1 MRTRHIK
8 INVYL
13 NENEKKMLEEK
24 SSKMKLSQSDFLKM
38 LIQDYSENK
47 ILNKDIE
54 EIIISLSD
62 VYNNLFELLNKLN
75 RLCYYDFA
83 YFLNEQIFNIKK
95 QLEKFKIKIIEKAML
110 EF

>member
-1 MRTRHIK
+1 MRKRKRNIK
-8 INVYL
+8 INVFL
-13 NENEKKMLEEK
+13 NEEEKKLLEVK
-24 SSKMKLSQSDFLKM
+24 SSQSKLSQSDFLRM

-62 VYNNLFELLNKLN
+62 VYNNLFELSNKLN

-83 YFLNEQIFNIKK
+83 DFLNEQIFNIKK
-95 QLEKFKIKIIEKAML
+95 QLKKFKN
-110 EF
+110 